1 MLKDNR
7 AVKATDSPIK
17 TQIGK
22 KAIQLITSGMMFVF
36 VIALIKIAAIK
47 SVVHVKSADIRS
59 HSCAL
64 KLLEP

>member
-1 MLKDNR
+1 MQKDSR
-7 AVKATDSPIK
+7 AAKAIECPIK
-17 TQIGK
+17 TKIGK
-22 KAIQLITSGMMFVF
+22 KAIQLITSGIMIVF